1 MLFGSTSQMLKQ
13 LNGLLNMSN
22 DFIEKAST
30 ALKEAAKT
38 MHDRGGEYADTWGKD
53 GCWHLTRAII
63 KKYTDKE
70 LDDESVKA
78 VALAS
83 FIDQKYS
90 RFAGGYKHDTAID
103 LIPYLGAL
111 SETIKQQN

>member
-1 MLFGSTSQMLKQ
+1 MNT
-13 LNGLLNMSN
+13 NV
-22 DFIEKAST
+22 FIDRASAT
-30 ALKEAAKT
+30 LKEAAKT
-38 MHDRGGEYADTWGKD
+38 MHERGSQYADTWGED
-53 GCWHLTRAII
+53 GCWHLTRSIV

-70 LDDESVKA
+70 LRDEQIKA
-78 VALAS
+78 IALAS

-111 SETIKQQN
+111 AETVNQENRSHV